1 MNAEVYAAVIDGDV
15 ERALQATCQ
24 CLLRDQWKPLQE
36 TWVRLLSLC
45 GERLYHSQ
53 QTPLFYHLVTELDTL
68 LRQDDL
74 PVKQALTMTTQLVVL
89 FKRPFMKP
97 RTANKAT
104 LQRLRSKV
112 ITYFPVDAQLTR
124 SGKQKFQRF
133 LPSDPEE
140 SAFAERII
148 VGLLQLCESQSPPE
162 DLKDALEYLARKKL
176 VLYTAPVLSLVVDA
190 GNEPPPPQPPPEDLV
205 GYLWM
210 VLKVIKPLSFDEILE
225 RMYNYDYRS
234 TYKNARLGYLY
245 AMAFVSENSA
255 TSCAPIWNQTEHV
268 LIQKV
273 QENFLELWKEAK
285 NANADHDADANAEA
299 ETYIDDRLELLSF
312 VPTAPMR
319 TSPIQ
324 AEPEPKAAPKK
335 VAKVIH
341 INKGKGRNRLI
352 QRQENFKLNTEVD
365 DDDEDEVRPIGER
378 DARKRI
384 QAMALNYIPMKNSLK
399 EIPPRSMKPNASYR
413 DSSGHRRIH
422 FGEARPRIQNGDES
436 EGSV

>member
-1 MNAEVYAAVIDGDV
+1 MHLSPSHHQFLQFESQMNADVYASVIDGDV

-53 QTPLFYHLVTELDTL
+53 QTPLFYRLVVELDTL

-104 LQRLRSKV
+104 LQRLRTKV

-176 VLYTAPVLSLVVDA
+176 VLYTAPVLTLVEEA
-190 GNEPPPPQPPPEDLV
+190 GMGNEPLPPTPLPEDLV

-210 VLKVIKPLSFDEILE
+210 VLKVIKPLSFDEVLE
-225 RMYNYDYRS
+225 RMYNYEYRS

-245 AMAFVSENSA
+245 AMAFVSETSA
-255 TSCAPIWNQTEHV
+255 TSCAPIWSQTEQV

-285 NANADHDADANAEA
+285 NVNRGENNTMSADT
-299 ETYIDDRLELLSF
+299 ETEFDDRLDVLSF
-312 VPTAPMR
+312 VPTAPIR
-319 TSPIQ
+319 TTAIQ
-324 AEPEPKAAPKK
+324 PESVPVAPKK

-352 QRQENFKLNTEVD
+352 QRQANFKLNTDVEVD
-365 DDDEDEVRPIGER
+365 AEEDEDETVGKRPPVATG
-378 DARKRI
+378 DSRKRI
-384 QAMALNYIPMKNSLK
+384 QALALNYVPTRKD
-399 EIPPRSMKPNASYR
+399 P
-413 DSSGHRRIH
+413 
-422 FGEARPRIQNGDES
+422 
-436 EGSV
+436 